1 MSKNNAMNIMK
12 SSNLNRRKKKDN
24 MVEIDIAICLK
35 KINKN

>member
-24 MVEIDIAICLK
+24 MVEIDIEICLK

>member
-12 SSNLNRRKKKDN
+12 SYKLNRIKKKDN
-24 MVEIDIAICLK
+24 MVEIDIEICLK